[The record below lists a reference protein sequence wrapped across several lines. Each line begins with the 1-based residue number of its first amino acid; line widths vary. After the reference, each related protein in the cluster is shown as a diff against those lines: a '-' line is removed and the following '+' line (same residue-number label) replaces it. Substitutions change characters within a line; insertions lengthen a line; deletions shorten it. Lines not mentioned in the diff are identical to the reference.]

1 MGSESMD
8 SKEQTR
14 RQFCARTCQVASI
27 LALGGAMGAVLESCG
42 GGSGSPTGPS
52 GGGVSALPTVP
63 GTLAGSTITVNN
75 VTGTAL
81 ASTGTLALVTTSG
94 GDVLVARTA
103 ASTFVALSAG
113 CTHQNCEITGVSGQ
127 TFVCPCHGSRFDT
140 SGKVVNGPAVTPLPQ
155 FQTQFSND
163 VLTITA

>member
-1 MGSESMD
+1 MD
-8 SKEQTR
+8 SSEQTR
-14 RQFCARTCQVASI
+14 RQFCVGTCRVASI
-27 LALGGAMGAVLESCG
+27 LALGGALAATLESCG
-42 GGSGSPTGPS
+42 GGSGSPTSPS
-52 GGGVSALPTVP
+52 GGGGVSALPAVS
-63 GTLAGSTITVNN
+63 GTLSGSTITVT

-81 ASTGTLALVTTSG
+81 ATTGTLALVRTSA

-103 ASTFVALSAG
+103 ADTFVALSAG
-113 CTHQNCEITGVSGQ
+113 CTHQNCEITGYSGQ
-127 TFVCPCHGSRFDT
+127 DFVCPCHGSRFDA